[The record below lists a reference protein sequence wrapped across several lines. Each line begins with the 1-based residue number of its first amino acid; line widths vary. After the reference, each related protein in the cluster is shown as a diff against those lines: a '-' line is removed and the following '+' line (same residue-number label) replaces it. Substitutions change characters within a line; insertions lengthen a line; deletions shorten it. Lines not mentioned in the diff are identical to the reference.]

1 MKLDNGERISL
12 EKYIDRILREREA
25 ARIESARVLEVHLEN
40 LNHWKEESLRDR
52 ERMVSKEL
60 YLTEHQAL
68 HRRVEIVE
76 GKYSRLVGIGI
87 AIVALTGIVGLVLG
101 HLWK

>member
-1 MKLDNGERISL
+1 MKLENGERITL
-12 EKYIDRILREREA
+12 EKYIDRILNEREA
-25 ARIESARVLEVHLEN
+25 ARIESARVLEVHLDN

-52 ERMVSKEL
+52 ERMVSKEV
-60 YLTEHQAL
+60 YLTEHRTL
-68 HRRVEIVE
+68 IDRVEKIE
-76 GKYSRLVGIGI
+76 SKYSRLVGIGI